1 MSLIREI
8 CGHGTPLYGVEIELP
23 ALAGGSVPRRLFFWS
38 AQQLDPATAYDH
50 VAWQAV
56 CCLQSIYGFV
66 ILDYNFERL
75 VSYATAAQDAMCVR
89 GDAVRLANMLVSHR
103 HGSSVVNS
111 QVFSDVQRLLH
122 SSASVRC
129 YT

>member
-1 MSLIREI
+1 M
-8 CGHGTPLYGVEIELP
+8 
-23 ALAGGSVPRRLFFWS
+23 
-38 AQQLDPATAYDH
+38 
-50 VAWQAV
+50 

-66 ILDYNFERL
+66 ILDYSFERL

-89 GDAVRLANMLVSHR
+89 GDAVRLPNMLVSHR
-103 HGSSVVNS
+103 HGSSVVNF

-129 YT
+129 